1 MTRFARATAL
11 SGSSPLRAAILWLTL
26 AAACWGIGTAVSK
39 EALAEVPPL
48 TVLPL
53 QLAVSLVFLTV
64 AQRLMGDGRARAM
77 GSPWLARLGV
87 LNPGLAYA
95 LSLVGLTTITV
106 SLSVLLWALEPL
118 LIVGLAAWLLR
129 ERVGPAL
136 LGLSGMAVGGMLLV
150 VVDAGTGGQ
159 FPGIALTV
167 AGVACCATYT
177 VATRRWLP
185 TAPSTLRVVFAQEAY
200 ALGFAVILLVAA
212 TLMGG
217 GVWPSEVSLAGWA
230 SVVVSGVLYYGL
242 AYTFY
247 LTGLRR
253 VPASLAS
260 TVFYLIPV
268 FGIAAGTV
276 LGDRLEP
283 RQWVGAVIVIG
294 AVALIAIQMA
304 RSPAPIAAS
313 SLEASRT

>member
-1 MTRFARATAL
+1 MTRFGRA
-11 SGSSPLRAAILWLTL
+11 SGWPGWSPLRAAALWLTL
-26 AAACWGIGTAVSK
+26 AAACWGTGTAFSK
-39 EALAEVPPL
+39 QALAEVPPL

-53 QLAVSLVFLTV
+53 QLAVSLVFLAV
-64 AQRLMGDGRARAM
+64 AQHVKSDDPAPATA
-77 GSPWLARLGV
+77 SPRLARLGV

-129 ERVGPAL
+129 ERVSPAL
-136 LGLSGMAVGGMLLV
+136 LGLSAVAVGGMLLV
-150 VVDAGTGGQ
+150 VVDASMGGQ
-159 FPGIALTV
+159 APGIALTV
-167 AGVACCATYT
+167 AGVGCCATYT

-185 TAPSTLRVVFAQEAY
+185 TAPSTLRVVAAQQTY

-212 TLMGG
+212 TLLGDR
-217 GVWPSEVSLAGWA
+217 VWPSELSLAGWA
-230 SVVVSGVLYYGL
+230 SVIVSGVLYYGL

-247 LTGLRR
+247 LTGLRH

-260 TVFYLIPV
+260 AVFYLIPV

-283 RQWVGAVIVIG
+283 RQWLGAAIVIG
-294 AVALIAIQMA
+294 AVALIAVQMA
-304 RSPAPIAAS
+304 RSPAPTVAH
-313 SLEASRT
+313 SLEASV

>member
-1 MTRFARATAL
+1 MTRFARAAAL
-11 SGSSPLRAAILWLTL
+11 SGSSPLRAAALWLTL
-26 AAACWGIGTAVSK
+26 AAACWGIGTAFSK
-39 EALAEVPPL
+39 QALAEIPPL
-48 TVLPL
+48 TVLLL
-53 QLAVSLVFLTV
+53 QLAVSLVFLTIV
-64 AQRLMGDGRARAM
+64 RRLERDDRGLVP
-77 GSPWLARLGV
+77 GSPRLARLGV
-87 LNPGLAYA
+87 LNPGLAYG

-129 ERVGPAL
+129 ERVSPAL
-136 LGLSGMAVGGMLLV
+136 LGLSAVAVGGILLV

-159 FPGIALTV
+159 SSGIAFTV

-185 TAPSTLRVVFAQEAY
+185 TAPSTLRVVTAQQTY
-200 ALGFAVILLVAA
+200 ALAFATILFVAA
-212 TLMGG
+212 ALLGG
-217 GVWPSEVSLAGWA
+217 RSWPSEVSLAGWA
-230 SVVVSGVLYYGL
+230 SVIVSGVLYYGL

-260 TVFYLIPV
+260 VVFYLIPV

-276 LGDRLEP
+276 LGERLEP
-283 RQWVGAVIVIG
+283 RQWVGAAIVIG
-294 AVALIAIQMA
+294 AVALIATQMA
-304 RSPAPIAAS
+304 RSPATIAAN
-313 SLEASRT
+313 SLEASQT

>member
-1 MTRFARATAL
+1 MTRFARAAAL
-11 SGSSPLRAAILWLTL
+11 SGSSPLRAAAFWLTL
-26 AAACWGIGTAVSK
+26 AAACWGIGTAFSK
-39 EALAEVPPL
+39 QAVAEIPPL
-48 TVLPL
+48 TVLLL
-53 QLAVSLVFLTV
+53 QLAVSLVFLTIV
-64 AQRLMGDGRARAM
+64 QRVERGDRELSR
-77 GSPWLARLGV
+77 GSPRLARLGV

-129 ERVGPAL
+129 ERLSPAL
-136 LGLSGMAVGGMLLV
+136 LGLSAVAVGGIVLV

-159 FPGIALTV
+159 ASGIVLTV

-185 TAPSTLRVVFAQEAY
+185 AAPSTIRVVAGQQAY
-200 ALGFAVILLVAA
+200 ALGFAVILFVAA
-212 TLMGG
+212 TLLGG
-217 GVWPSEVSLAGWA
+217 RSLPSEVSLPGWA
-230 SVVVSGVLYYGL
+230 SVIVSGVLYYGL

-260 TVFYLIPV
+260 VVFYLIPV

-276 LGDRLEP
+276 LGERLEP
-283 RQWVGAVIVIG
+283 RQWVGAAIVIS
-294 AVALIAIQMA
+294 AVALIAMQMA
-304 RSPAPIAAS
+304 RSPAPIAANG
-313 SLEASRT
+313 LEAPQT